1 MDYKLE
7 LVLIPVSDVD
17 RAKKF
22 YLENA
27 GFVLIV
33 DTPIGEGQRVVQVV
47 PPGSEC
53 AIGFGTGITSAA
65 PGSAQGL
72 HLVVSDI
79 VAAHAEPL
87 SPADLKSLLAQIQDK
102 RGAAPQMQADFQEE
116 KTMRLMNK
124 PIVSSGKV
132 SFQMPN
138 KFRREVKGSSP
149 SVTVSDG
156 QQLWIYYPNFKS
168 AERYSLGKRSPLD
181 SVIAAIN
188 TALNLENV
196 EGSFHIAA
204 TKIDP
209 PKAGYELDLTPR
221 SPSMKRMF
229 QKLKVQ
235 INDDLLLQRTEMLQ
249 PNGDRIVT
257 VYSNQTRAPIPA
269 SMFEFTPPPG
279 TEVSSPLGR

>member
-1 MDYKLE
+1 MKKIFLATFAFIFMAS
-7 LVLIPVSDVD
+7 LV
-17 RAKKF
+17 K
-22 YLENA
+22 
-27 GFVLIV
+27 
-33 DTPIGEGQRVVQVV
+33 
-47 PPGSEC
+47 
-53 AIGFGTGITSAA
+53 AA
-65 PGSAQGL
+65 
-72 HLVVSDI
+72 
-79 VAAHAEPL
+79 PL
-87 SPADLKSLLAQIQDK
+87 SPAEVKTLLARIRQE
-102 RGAAPQMQADFQEE
+102 RASAPQVQADFQEE

-132 SFQMPN
+132 SFQVPN

-168 AERYSLGKRSPLD
+168 AEHYSLGRRSPLD

-204 TKIDP
+204 TKIDA
-209 PKAGYELDLTPR
+209 PKAGYELELTPR

-249 PNGDRIVT
+249 PNGDRVVT
-257 VYSNQTRAPIPA
+257 VYSNQISAPIPA
-269 SMFEFTPPPG
+269 SAFEFTPPAG